1 MLSLVPT
8 PIGNLRDITL
18 RALDVLKAA
27 DLILCEDTRRT
38 QKLLT
43 AFDIQKELMSF
54 HEHTGEVRLRDILT
68 RLRNNQNI
76 ALVSDAG
83 TPLLSDPGFELVHE
97 VIKAG
102 LDMEVLP
109 GACAVITALV
119 ASGLAVDSFSYH
131 GFLSQKSVSRKKE
144 LLHLETR
151 EETLVF
157 YESPYRLVKVLQD
170 MQDVLGDREA
180 CVGRELTKK
189 FEEVARGTLSSLVK
203 KFSAKSVLGEIV
215 IVVSGKD
222 RKKLFCS
229 GQRIA
234 YGG

>member
-38 QKLLT
+38 QKLLD
-43 AFDIQKELMSF
+43 AFDLQKQLMSF
-54 HEHTGEVRLRDILT
+54 HEHTSEVRLRDILG
-68 RLRNNQNI
+68 RLKEKQNI

-97 VIKAG
+97 VIAQG
-102 LDMEVLP
+102 LEMEVLP
-109 GACAVITALV
+109 GACAVITALI
-119 ASGLAVDSFSYH
+119 ASGLAVDAFGYH
-131 GFLSQKSVSRKKE
+131 GFLSQKTVSRKKE
-144 LLHLETR
+144 LLHLEAR

-157 YESPYRLVKVLQD
+157 YESPYRLVKVLED
-170 MQDVLGDREA
+170 MRDVLGDREA
-180 CVGRELTKK
+180 AVARELTKK
-189 FEEVARGTLSSLVK
+189 FEEIARGTLSELIK
-203 KFSAKSVLGEIV
+203 KFSAKNVLGEIV

-222 RKKLFCS
+222 RKKLFNS
-229 GQRIA
+229 AQR
-234 YGG
+234 